1 MGYTGRHR
9 KVSSLKIAKRNIAM
23 IAAFAGIATAG
34 SVPAAGAAPMPGV
47 GSIVQDVV
55 DGTFN
60 TDMAPAAVA
69 NTVVR
74 PAAGELT
81 SGYGPR
87 WGRMHNGIDIA
98 NAVGTPIYAFL
109 FLVALGI
116 DYTVFLV
123 LRAREET
130 AEHGTV
136 GGMVQAVGLTGGV
149 ITSAGIVLAAVFAVL
164 GVLPLITL
172 TQVGLIVGLGIL
184 LDTFLVRTVV
194 VPAVFALAG
203 DKIWWPSSVTRDS
216 TDTTDREEVTA

>member
-1 MGYTGRHR
+1 MPLILL
-9 KVSSLKIAKRNIAM
+9 VVLLVL
-23 IAAFAGIATAG
+23 FA
-34 SVPAAGAAPMPGV
+34 VLR
-47 GSIVQDVV
+47 SIVTPLVLITINIISTFAALGLGTWVSTHVFGFPALDV
-55 DGTFN
+55 
-60 TDMAPAAVA
+60 
-69 NTVVR
+69 
-74 PAAGELT
+74 
-81 SGYGPR
+81 S
-87 WGRMHNGIDIA
+87 
-98 NAVGTPIYAFL
+98 TPIYVFL

-136 GGMVQAVGLTGGV
+136 DAMVLAVGLTGGV
-149 ITSAGIVLAAVFAVL
+149 ITSAGIVLASVFAVL

-203 DKIWWPSSVTRDS
+203 DRIWWPAAISHGPVAHRKD
-216 TDTTDREEVTA
+216 DHRKDATA